1 MILWTAI
8 HLPDFALQV
17 FLRGAEQQSP
27 FAVTGQRGVIL
38 ACNAQAQNF
47 GIRAGMKLSAAQAL
61 YPGLETRERDLKA
74 EFHALSTLA
83 QWGGQWASTI
93 SLVPPHGILIETGGS
108 VKFFG
113 GIEQLTG
120 YMRQG
125 LDALGYQSLIASA
138 PTASAAMMFARA
150 GMDVAITDPDPR
162 ALKARLKRLPLEC
175 LDYEHDVLDALL
187 AMGMR
192 SVGDCLALPRA
203 ALARRFGPG
212 LLTQIDRALGEL
224 PDPRKPFNAPA
235 TFASRLEL
243 PSSIEA
249 VEQLAFG
256 LRRLVGELKA
266 YLLPRSLGV
275 TRLTLELLHD
285 DEPATAVTLG
295 LNASRDAEHL
305 LRVLRER
312 LSRVELPQAV
322 IALRLVAAE
331 TAVLEAQNLPLFA
344 GERNAKKD
352 RAELIERLRARL
364 GERAVTGIEAVPDH
378 RPERAMRDC
387 EPGNKTARAAATPA
401 CAVNRDRPL
410 WLLPRPQRLHSRA
423 SLPWFD
429 GEVSLIAGPE
439 RIASGWWDDEDSTRD
454 YFVARAADG
463 ETLWIYRHPDAD
475 RWYLHG
481 IFS

>member
-8 HLPDFALQV
+8 HLPDFSLQV
-17 FLRGAEQQSP
+17 FLRGAEQKSP

-38 ACNAQAQNF
+38 ACNAQAQDF

-61 YPGLETRERDLKA
+61 YPALETRERDLKA

-93 SLVPPHGILIETGGS
+93 SLAPPYGVLIETGGS

-113 GIEQLTG
+113 GIDQLTG

-125 LDALGYQSLIASA
+125 LEALGYNSVLASA
-138 PTASAAMMFARA
+138 PTAGAALMLARA
-150 GMDVAITDPDPR
+150 GMDAAITDPA
-162 ALKARLKRLPLEC
+162 ALKGRLKRLPLES

-192 SVGDCLALPRA
+192 SVGDCLALPRGG
-203 ALARRFGPG
+203 LARRFGPG
-212 LLTQIDRALGEL
+212 LLAELDRALGEL

-243 PSSIEA
+243 PSSVEA

-256 LRRLVGELKA
+256 LRRLVSEMTA
-266 YLLPRSLGV
+266 YLAPRSLGV
-275 TRLTLELLHD
+275 TRLSLELLHD
-285 DEPATAVTLG
+285 DEPTTVVTLG

-322 IALRLVAAE
+322 AALRLAAAE
-331 TAVLEAQNLPLFA
+331 TAILEAQTLSLIP
-344 GERNAKKD
+344 GERNTKKD

-364 GERAVTGIEAVPDH
+364 GETAVTGIEAVPDH
-378 RPERAMRDC
+378 RPERTLRDC
-387 EPGNKTARAAATPA
+387 EPGKKTARATSTPP
-401 CAVNRDRPL
+401 CALNRDRPL
-410 WLLPRPQRLHSRA
+410 WLLPRPQRLSSRA
-423 SLPWFD
+423 SRPWLD
-429 GEVSLIAGPE
+429 GEVALITGPE